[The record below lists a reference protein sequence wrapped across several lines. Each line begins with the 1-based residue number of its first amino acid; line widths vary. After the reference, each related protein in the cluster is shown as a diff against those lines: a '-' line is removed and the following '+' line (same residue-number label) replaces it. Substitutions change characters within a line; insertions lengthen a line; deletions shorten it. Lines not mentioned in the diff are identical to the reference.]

1 MNKMQKTFNR
11 YDLKR
16 MLRISDPFLLID
28 IVDNIVPKKSGI
40 GLKFLKND
48 EWFFA
53 SHFTDQPVMPGTLQT
68 ECMLQTIIAVLL
80 SATPSEKNKYLIV
93 KSSVNFFSKITHHG
107 SIQVIANITGYS
119 KGGFQAEA
127 ELNFENSL
135 ICNGKFRFVLPGGL
149 EIS

>member
-93 KSSVNFFSKITHHG
+93 KSSVLNLVNLL
-107 SIQVIANITGYS
+107 QVTNVRSQFLTRLS
-119 KGGFQAEA
+119 
-127 ELNFENSL
+127 
-135 ICNGKFRFVLPGGL
+135 
-149 EIS
+149 

>member
-1 MNKMQKTFNR
+1 MQKTFNR

-53 SHFTDQPVMPGTLQT
+53 SHFTDFGR
-68 ECMLQTIIAVLL
+68 
-80 SATPSEKNKYLIV
+80 K
-93 KSSVNFFSKITHHG
+93 KIK
-107 SIQVIANITGYS
+107 TGVRTAAAA
-119 KGGFQAEA
+119 Q
-127 ELNFENSL
+127 
-135 ICNGKFRFVLPGGL
+135 
-149 EIS
+149 

>member
-1 MNKMQKTFNR
+1 MQKTFNR

-80 SATPSEKNKYLIV
+80 SATPSEKNNYLIV
-93 KSSVNFFSKITHHG
+93 KSSVNFFSKITIPG
-107 SIQVIANITGYS
+107 SIQVIANITGLG
-119 KGGFQAEA
+119 KGSFQAEA
-127 ELNFENSL
+127 ELHFKNSL
-135 ICNGKFRFVLPGGL
+135 ICNGKFRFVLPGSL